1 MLDGERKLRYIPLF
15 YNDLENAADY
25 IANTIGNVQAAV
37 ELLEKVEVAILN
49 RLPIADAFAPYPS
62 RKERKQDYYR
72 IYVGNYVIYY
82 VVLEEDG
89 ESVMEMRR
97 FLYSGRNREVLI

>member
-1 MLDGERKLRYIPLF
+1 MLDGNRKLRYIPLF
-15 YNDLENAADY
+15 YNDLEKAADY
-25 IANTIGNVQAAV
+25 IANTIGNVQAAIELLDKV
-37 ELLEKVEVAILN
+37 ELAILN
-49 RLPIADAFAPYPS
+49 RLPIADAFEPYPS

-89 ESVMEMRR
+89 ESVMEVRR
-97 FLYSGRNREVLI
+97 FLYRGRNREVLI

>member
-37 ELLEKVEVAILN
+37 ELLDKVEVAILN
-49 RLPIADAFAPYPS
+49 RLPIADAFEPYPS

-89 ESVMEMRR
+89 ESV
-97 FLYSGRNREVLI
+97 FL

>member
-49 RLPIADAFAPYPS
+49 RLPIADAFEPYPS

>member
-1 MLDGERKLRYIPLF
+1 MLDGNRKLRYIPLF

-25 IANTIGNVQAAV
+25 IANTIGNVQAAIELLDKV
-37 ELLEKVEVAILN
+37 ELAILN
-49 RLPIADAFAPYPS
+49 RLPIADAFEPYPS

-89 ESVMEMRR
+89 ESV
-97 FLYSGRNREVLI
+97 FL

>member
-1 MLDGERKLRYIPLF
+1 MLDGNRKLRYIPLF

-25 IANTIGNVQAAV
+25 IANTIGNVQAAI
-37 ELLEKVEVAILN
+37 ELLDKVEVAILN
-49 RLPIADAFAPYPS
+49 RLPIADAFEPYPS

-89 ESVMEMRR
+89 ESV
-97 FLYSGRNREVLI
+97 FL

>member
-25 IANTIGNVQAAV
+25 IANTIGNVQAAI
-37 ELLEKVEVAILN
+37 ELLDKVEVAILN
-49 RLPIADAFAPYPS
+49 RLPIADAFEPYPS

>member
-37 ELLEKVEVAILN
+37 ELLDKVEVAILN
-49 RLPIADAFAPYPS
+49 RLPIADAFEPYPS

>member
-1 MLDGERKLRYIPLF
+1 MLDDKRKLRYIPLF

-25 IANTIGNVQAAV
+25 IANTIGNVQAAI
-37 ELLEKVEVAILN
+37 ELLDKVEVAILN
-49 RLPIADAFAPYPS
+49 RLPIADAFEPYPS
-62 RKERKQDYYR
+62 RKERKQDYYK

-89 ESVMEMRR
+89 ESV
-97 FLYSGRNREVLI
+97 FL

>member
-1 MLDGERKLRYIPLF
+1 MLDGNRKLRYIPLF

-25 IANTIGNVQAAV
+25 IANTIGNVQAAI
-37 ELLEKVEVAILN
+37 ELLDKVEVAILN
-49 RLPIADAFAPYPS
+49 RLPIADAFEPYPS
-62 RKERKQDYYR
+62 RKERKQDYYK

-89 ESVMEMRR
+89 ESV
-97 FLYSGRNREVLI
+97 FL

>member
-1 MLDGERKLRYIPLF
+1 MLDGKRKLRYIPLF

-25 IANTIGNVQAAV
+25 IANTIGNVQAAI
-37 ELLEKVEVAILN
+37 ELLDKVEVAILN
-49 RLPIADAFAPYPS
+49 RLPIADAFEPYPS
-62 RKERKQDYYR
+62 RKERKQDYYK

-89 ESVMEMRR
+89 ESVMEVRR
-97 FLYSGRNREVLI
+97 FLYRGRNREVLI

>member
-1 MLDGERKLRYIPLF
+1 MHYIPLF

-37 ELLEKVEVAILN
+37 ELLDKVEVAILN
-49 RLPIADAFAPYPS
+49 RLPIADAFEPYPS

-89 ESVMEMRR
+89 ESV
-97 FLYSGRNREVLI
+97 FL

>member
-15 YNDLENAADY
+15 YNDLENAAGY

-37 ELLEKVEVAILN
+37 ELLDKVEVAILN
-49 RLPIADAFAPYPS
+49 RLPIADAFEPYPS

-89 ESVMEMRR
+89 KSV
-97 FLYSGRNREVLI
+97 FL